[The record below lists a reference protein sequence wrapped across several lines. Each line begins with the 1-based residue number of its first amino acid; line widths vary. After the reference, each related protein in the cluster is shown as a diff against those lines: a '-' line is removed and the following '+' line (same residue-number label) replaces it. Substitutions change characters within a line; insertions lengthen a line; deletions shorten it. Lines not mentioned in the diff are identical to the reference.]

1 MLALKKQ
8 STQIIQQAQK
18 EKESFLKEKN
28 NLQMMLQRVREAQ
41 TPGLRRIFS
50 HLLCSMSLSCAFLQE
65 KENLSNLEKKYGELT
80 GGRNFPVNPL
90 SMKEVRCDV
99 ICQSNLHAA
108 K

>member
-41 TPGLRRIFS
+41 TKRRVE
-50 HLLCSMSLSCAFLQE
+50 LSCLLRWLKFHFAFLQE

-80 GGRNFPVNPL
+80 GGRSFPINPL

-99 ICQSNLHAA
+99 ICQS